1 VLADDDE
8 VVKALARF
16 QDSSHSSLKRAFSL
30 VTRAAPLRRPVL
42 VCGETGTGKE
52 VVAHAVHAYSSTE
65 DDRRYGRK
73 RPFIA
78 INCANLPSELVDAE
92 LFGHVRGAFTGANAA
107 RPGLF
112 ALADK
117 GTLFLDE
124 IGEMPLG
131 LQAKLLRVLDNY
143 EIRPVGASE
152 SQKVDCLVVAAT
164 NRDLEREVRE
174 GRFRE
179 DLFQRLSVVRVTLP
193 PLRDRGPEE
202 ILGLADYYVRRNAPP
217 GETRRLSEQA
227 RPAILAY
234 SWPGNVREL
243 ETKVGLAA
251 SLSEQDEISVED
263 LGLEGG
269 GLRESPAG
277 GLDQIAQDRLTFIH
291 WIIAEQIRDIRA
303 KGKDAERLKGGI
315 YLRALQMVLSV
326 CENDPDRAARTL
338 AVSSQELRED
348 LVRLA
353 QYRGSMKPLGVRAS
367 APLGF
372 AVQPG

>member
-1 VLADDDE
+1 MLADDDE
-8 VVKALARF
+8 VVKALERF
-16 QDSSHSSLKRAFSL
+16 QCSSHSSLKRAFSL
-30 VTRAAPLRRPVL
+30 VTRTAPLRRPVL

-52 VVAHAVHAYSSTE
+52 VVAHAVHAYSFTE

-164 NRDLEREVRE
+164 NRDLDREVRE

-227 RPAILAY
+227 RQAIVGY

-269 GLRESPAG
+269 NLPESPAG
-277 GLDQIAQDRLTFIH
+277 DLDRIAQDRIELIL
-291 WIIAEQIRDIRA
+291 WMLEDQIRDIRA
-303 KGKDAERLKGGI
+303 KGKDGERIKGGI
-315 YLRALQMVLSV
+315 YFRALQMALSV
-326 CENDPDRAARTL
+326 CENDPDRAARTM
-338 AVSSQELRED
+338 AVSSQELREE
-348 LVRLA
+348 LARLA
-353 QYRGSMKPLGVRAS
+353 QYRGSMKPLGARGA

-372 AVQPG
+372 AAQPS

>member
-1 VLADDDE
+1 MLADDDE

-269 GLRESPAG
+269 GL
-277 GLDQIAQDRLTFIH
+277 
-291 WIIAEQIRDIRA
+291 
-303 KGKDAERLKGGI
+303 
-315 YLRALQMVLSV
+315 
-326 CENDPDRAARTL
+326 AR
-338 AVSSQELRED
+338 VSG
-348 LVRLA
+348 
-353 QYRGSMKPLGVRAS
+353 RGP
-367 APLGF
+367 
-372 AVQPG
+372 